1 MLKRKLIP
9 RVSLISRSTRKHKI
23 IRAGEESRP
32 SFYNSCKKVVEL
44 SNSEEETMLCAK
56 RFAGQ
61 LKAGDIVFLQGD
73 LGAGKTTFVKG
84 LAPAF
89 KVSVKEVNSPTFVL
103 MNYYKGK
110 LPIYHFDF
118 YRLENSKTVAEQE
131 IGNIFDEYFYGKGIS
146 LIEWPEHRGKHR
158 PEQYYVVEF
167 KQKAQFPR
175 QRKISIVRRVEAS

>member
-1 MLKRKLIP
+1 MPK
-9 RVSLISRSTRKHKI
+9 VSLISRSMRKHKT

-32 SFYNSCKKVVEL
+32 SFYNSRKKVVEL

-73 LGAGKTTFVKG
+73 LGTGKTTFVKG

-89 KVSVKEVNSPTFVL
+89 KVSSKKVNSPTFVL

-110 LPIYHFDF
+110 LPVYHFDL
-118 YRLENSKTVAEQE
+118 YRLGSPKEVDTLD
-131 IGNIFDEYFYGKGIS
+131 FDEYFYGEGIS
-146 LIEWPEHRGKHR
+146 LIEWPERLGGHK
-158 PEQYYVVEF
+158 PEQYYLVEF
-167 KQKAQFPR
+167 QHKGEHAR
-175 QRKISIVRRVEAS
+175 TICISCPSKPQPKFSH